1 MPRFSESFK
10 RERGGGNVDVGNLE
24 DEREGARAWTG
35 TWGGGVGRTA
45 LVSPPVCSIASA
57 TELICSYASAKDLT
71 KLALCPA
78 MLPGTVELSAVR
90 TEVLS
95 RNSSCAC
102 ASPSPAAS
110 DTMATDEAATTT
122 WRARNLSAGSRSG
135 FQYRASGRRPSA
147 VQERAVGNREG
158 ESPFHQHQFK
168 GMGLGSCAVSVN
180 PDSPRIIPACE
191 GTSRASLSSC
201 IIRPS
206 CFVTRTSTGSLC
218 IQCACSLEP
227 RHRSTSVEYLA
238 RTWSASTRRG
248 DLSVA
253 DRGAHRHS
261 ATATGERRRT
271 PPRRLRLDGEKVRRI
286 VDVK

>member
-1 MPRFSESFK
+1 MRARG
-10 RERGGGNVDVGNLE
+10 RERGGGG
-24 DEREGARAWTG
+24 GAHRARVPAG
-35 TWGGGVGRTA
+35 
-45 LVSPPVCSIASA
+45 LFDLASA

-180 PDSPRIIPACE
+180 PDSPRIIPSVRRPFALAPRRV
-191 GTSRASLSSC
+191 S
-201 IIRPS
+201 RPS

-253 DRGAHRHS
+253 DRAVYRHS

-271 PPRRLRLDGEKVRRI
+271 PHVVCVWTGRR
-286 VDVK
+286 